1 MEHTEPCE
9 IKVVDY
15 KTNYIAIGAY
25 DDSDEDEEI
34 KCGEPRCEYAI
45 IKADDNLLEALND
58 IKKYDLKL
66 IAGNLCDSSLIKLI
80 DTEFLLFDCSISFF
94 GDNPFSDTKT
104 ELYKSSL
111 HLEERGNIF
120 NLENVDGNFDDEIV
134 HPNETEK
141 YKKRHVRL
149 DSRGRGPSA
158 LYCPLYSRIV
168 FRCCPDGYYTDYRT
182 FPVNIDKL
190 IDFINK

>member
-94 GDNPFSDTKT
+94 WGQSI
-104 ELYKSSL
+104 LRY
-111 HLEERGNIF
+111 
-120 NLENVDGNFDDEIV
+120 
-134 HPNETEK
+134 
-141 YKKRHVRL
+141 
-149 DSRGRGPSA
+149 
-158 LYCPLYSRIV
+158 
-168 FRCCPDGYYTDYRT
+168 
-182 FPVNIDKL
+182 
-190 IDFINK
+190 